1 MEYYP
6 AFYYHQTE
14 KPKIV
19 RNEAERLALGG
30 GWVDSPAKLAATPSV
45 EGEEV
50 IASQGSEQAP
60 VKRGPGRPRKVAP

>member
-19 RNEAERLALGG
+19 RNEAERLALGE
-30 GWVDSPAKLAATPSV
+30 GWVDSPAKLVATPSV
-45 EGEEV
+45 EGTEV
-50 IASQGSEQAP
+50 IENQGSEQVQA
-60 VKRGPGRPRKVAP
+60 KRGPGRPKKAVA